1 MCSSPGGAEL
11 LWQLDS
17 ALKASVPQ
25 PFTGSPT
32 HFRKWHS
39 LVRMLLPASASD
51 RPRGPESPIPPAPH
65 PMRLRLTALAVAA
78 TLAAAS
84 PAAAQTTH
92 FQFVNGGS
100 VAVDGYY
107 VGPYNGLI
115 GPVGSQQAILLNCV
129 DFLHHV
135 TNGQSWDAY
144 VTSVNAVSAGSLTR
158 SHDMSLYQKAAY
170 LTTQYS
176 TVSSARDIGDIQ
188 ETIWNLF
195 AASAP
200 DPQTSW
206 LAQAN
211 ANYATAGLNYNDWYV
226 VTDANAFNGSN
237 TSTQEF
243 LIHVTSTPEP
253 ASLVLLGTGLLGI
266 VGAVRRKR
274 MG

>member
-1 MCSSPGGAEL
+1 
-11 LWQLDS
+11 
-17 ALKASVPQ
+17 
-25 PFTGSPT
+25 
-32 HFRKWHS
+32 
-39 LVRMLLPASASD
+39 
-51 RPRGPESPIPPAPH
+51 
-65 PMRLRLTALAVAA
+65 MRLRLTALAVAA

-135 TNGQSWDAY
+135 TNGQSWDAF
-144 VTSVNAVSAGSLTR
+144 VTSVSAVSAGSNTR

-176 TVSSARDIGDIQ
+176 TVSTARDIGDIQ

-200 DPQTSW
+200 DPHTSW

-226 VTDANAFNGSN
+226 VTDSRAGGQLEAQ
-237 TSTQEF
+237 STQEF
-243 LIHVTSTPEP
+243 LIHITSTPEP
-253 ASLVLLGTGLLGI
+253 GSLVLLGTGLMGI
-266 VGAVRRKR
+266 VGAVKRKR

>member
-1 MCSSPGGAEL
+1 
-11 LWQLDS
+11 
-17 ALKASVPQ
+17 
-25 PFTGSPT
+25 
-32 HFRKWHS
+32 
-39 LVRMLLPASASD
+39 
-51 RPRGPESPIPPAPH
+51 
-65 PMRLRLTALAVAA
+65 MRLRLTALAVAA

-144 VTSVNAVSAGSLTR
+144 VTSVNA
-158 SHDMSLYQKAAY
+158 
-170 LTTQYS
+170 
-176 TVSSARDIGDIQ
+176 VSSARDIGDIQ